1 MATIGHNN
9 INAKLVLLGDMVAR
23 KSSIVLRFVK
33 GQFLEFQTDEEC
45 EYLINLAEPHMQ
57 KSTVL
62 DLDTGKIKYSRVST
76 CSETFLPRGR
86 DKIVRNIEK
95 RIADFTSILVDGLF
109 FMRGTGESGE
119 DRTARMERLGGP
131 IGGRWIY
138 RQKDR
143 SDEDYGGEESEGGGP
158 LHKGGYHGIQDHD
171 LQKAKE
177 LYAVE
182 KKFIVPV
189 RHMMS
194 VEGER
199 IT

>member
-33 GQFLEFQTDEEC
+33 GQFLEFQTEEEC

-95 RIADFTSILVDGLF
+95 RIADFTSILVG
-109 FMRGTGESGE
+109 
-119 DRTARMERLGGP
+119 
-131 IGGRWIY
+131 
-138 RQKDR
+138 K
-143 SDEDYGGEESEGGGP
+143 
-158 LHKGGYHGIQDHD
+158 
-171 LQKAKE
+171 
-177 LYAVE
+177 
-182 KKFIVPV
+182 
-189 RHMMS
+189 
-194 VEGER
+194 
-199 IT
+199 